1 MGTGTCGR
9 GHCFAVC
16 ALSPAPVERWR
27 ARRGLIG
34 GASGGE
40 ASGDG
45 ISGVGVGDAVGQPV
59 PAAQVPGSSA
69 APLGSAQFA
78 YGEVWSRWMIGQLS
92 FRSGVRRKEGAV
104 GLEPH
109 WTIKWGFFPPGL
121 LQKPRQTPP
130 PEMSC
135 KHGHACVRC
144 VPWGREQ
151 LPFPGISPGK
161 VHCSRGTL
169 KPRTNPTAH
178 FQRGCTP
185 TAGVPEC
192 LSVLLK

>member
-1 MGTGTCGR
+1 MGAG
-9 GHCFAVC
+9 
-16 ALSPAPVERWR
+16 ALFCHLRPEPC
-27 ARRGLIG
+27 
-34 GASGGE
+34 SGGE
-40 ASGDG
+40 MDSQERTDTGFGRGSEWGWDFWGRSGG
-45 ISGVGVGDAVGQPV
+45 HRGQPV
-59 PAAQVPGSSA
+59 PAAHVPGSKA

-78 YGEVWSRWMIGQLS
+78 YGAVWSRRMIGQLS
-92 FRSGVRRKEGAV
+92 FRSGVPRKEGAV

-109 WTIKWGFFPPGL
+109 RTIKWGFFSPGL

-130 PEMSC
+130 PEMPC
-135 KHGHACVRC
+135 THGHACVRC
-144 VPWGREQ
+144 VPWGREL

-161 VHCSRGTL
+161 GHCSRGTL

-178 FQRGCTP
+178 FQRVCTP